1 MTRNF
6 RWAIAIVAL
15 AAMAT
20 IPMAAQPPQGRGFGG
35 GGRMGPGGPGPGP
48 MPLLRGLDLSA
59 SQREQIRAITEAQH
73 NKTDGPP
80 PKMPDLQRQLQLAL
94 FGDTPDQGKI
104 DELKA
109 AIAAAH
115 AEELAT
121 RIDVESRIAQVLT
134 PEQRAQA
141 RDALSKPGPPSRPR
155 PAVARR

>member
-1 MTRNF
+1 MTRSF
-6 RWAIAIVAL
+6 RWALVVAAL
-15 AAMAT
+15 AAVAT

-48 MPLLRGLDLSA
+48 MPLLHGLDLST
-59 SQREQIRAITEAQH
+59 SQREQIRTITEAQRD
-73 NKTDGPP
+73 KAGGPTS
-80 PKMPDLQRQLQLAL
+80 KMADLQRQLQLAV

-115 AEELAT
+115 AEGLAT

-141 RDALSKPGPPSRPR
+141 VPIHELHN
-155 PAVARR
+155 